1 MFRES
6 GQSESDKS
14 AGDADSQQYSA
25 STLDSDTTT
34 EAEQSSVADVEEK
47 AEDEM
52 PELREKETRPSL
64 LRSMSGSTSDESSL
78 YSSISGESV
87 EDVMETSRRRLAR
100 KTAEDQ
106 MSGLT
111 IEEGTTD
118 GSSVCSSVSVESGED
133 VSSPVPAPQKV
144 TPLRSVLKI
153 SKVGAWETG
162 KNARNEKQR
171 NKEST
176 NGNIKKSLSSASRE
190 SMQRHIERGKRGV
203 GNLAPIRNRS
213 TPRNLGNR
221 NHVGNSVQGLV
232 QSRKGW
238 AEKERGDV
246 TEKPKE
252 VSSEAP
258 PSSRKTKDPTTGSSD
273 KSWVRSSK
281 SENDVQSSKTRS
293 AVSRR
298 PSV

>member
-52 PELREKETRPSL
+52 PELRQKETRPSF

-78 YSSISGESV
+78 CSSVSGESV
-87 EDVMETSRRRLAR
+87 EDVMETARRRLAR
-100 KTAEDQ
+100 KTVEDQ

-118 GSSVCSSVSVESGED
+118 GSSVCSSVSIESAED
-133 VSSPVPAPQKV
+133 VIGPAPTPRKV
-144 TPLRSVLKI
+144 PPLRSVLKI
-153 SKVGAWETG
+153 SKIGAWETG

-171 NKEST
+171 NKESADSS
-176 NGNIKKSLSSASRE
+176 IKKSLSSASRE

-203 GNLAPIRNRS
+203 GNLAPIRNRG
-213 TPRNLGNR
+213 TPRNVGNR
-221 NHVGNSVQGLV
+221 NSVGNSVQGLV

-238 AEKERGDV
+238 AEKVKGDV
-246 TEKPKE
+246 TEKPTE

-258 PSSRKTKDPTTGSSD
+258 PSSRKTKDPTIGSGD
-273 KSWVRSSK
+273 KSRVRSSK
-281 SENDVQSSKTRS
+281 SENNVQSSKTHS

-298 PSV
+298 PSF